1 MLLFGAA
8 SVINAVF
15 VRLALKMIF
24 LACKAY
30 QEKFKCAIIPVAFE
44 SHSLATLQ
52 WGYPG
57 RRMCVLEVKSSG
69 VPQNPVLVPLFICP
83 DLRRIGLG
91 NESNETP
98 SADTT
103 LFGYTSA

>member
-69 VPQNPVLVPLFICP
+69 VPQNPVLVPLIHSCCL
-83 DLRRIGLG
+83 LRQPAVCEKGMNGCR
-91 NESNETP
+91 
-98 SADTT
+98 T
-103 LFGYTSA
+103 L